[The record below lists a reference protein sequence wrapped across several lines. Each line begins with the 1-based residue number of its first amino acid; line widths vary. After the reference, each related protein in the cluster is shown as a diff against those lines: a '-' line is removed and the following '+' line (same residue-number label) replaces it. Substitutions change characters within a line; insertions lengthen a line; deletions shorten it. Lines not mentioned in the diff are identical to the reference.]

1 MRPLGGAV
9 QRVLRSFGIEAE
21 VARADVV
28 EAWADVAIKAFGP
41 DAALT
46 SAIRV
51 EQDTLVV
58 AVPGAQ
64 WASEI
69 RLRER
74 GLVDA
79 LRRAVPGAT
88 LAHIR
93 SVTGVDRVAELPD
106 GSPKRGDQQADA

>member
-1 MRPLGGAV
+1 MRPLGDAV

-21 VARADVV
+21 VAHADVV
-28 EAWADVAIKAFGP
+28 EAWADVAVEAFGA

-51 EQDTLVV
+51 ERDTLVV

-74 GLVDA
+74 SLVDA

-93 SVTGVDRVAELPD
+93 SVPGVDRVT
-106 GSPKRGDQQADA
+106 

>member
-28 EAWADVAIKAFGP
+28 EAWADVAAKAFGA

-74 GLVDA
+74 SLVDA

-93 SVTGVDRVAELPD
+93 SVPGVDRVPETPD
-106 GSPKRGDQQADA
+106 GSPKQGD

>member
-1 MRPLGGAV
+1 M
-9 QRVLRSFGIEAE
+9 QRLLRSFGIEAE

-28 EAWADVAIKAFGP
+28 EAWADVAAKAFGA
-41 DAALT
+41 DASLT

-51 EQDTLVV
+51 EEDTLVV

-74 GLVDA
+74 SLVEA

-93 SVTGVDRVAELPD
+93 SVPGVDRVAERPER
-106 GSPKRGDQQADA
+106 SPKQGD

>member
-9 QRVLRSFGIEAE
+9 QRVLRAFGIEAE

-28 EAWADVAIKAFGP
+28 EAWPAVAADAFGP

-46 SAIRV
+46 TAIRV

-64 WASEI
+64 WASEV

-74 GLVDA
+74 SLVDA

-88 LAHIR
+88 VAHIR
-93 SVTGVDRVAELPD
+93 SVPGVARVTERPDR
-106 GSPKRGDQQADA
+106 SPEQGD

>member
-1 MRPLGGAV
+1 MRPLAGAV
-9 QRVLRSFGIEAE
+9 RRVLRSFGIEAE
-21 VARADVV
+21 VARAEVV
-28 EAWADVAIKAFGP
+28 EAWAGVAVQAFGA

-51 EQDTLVV
+51 EQDTLVI

-88 LAHIR
+88 VRHIR
-93 SVTGVDRVAELPD
+93 CVPGVARVTRDPDR
-106 GSPKRGDQQADA
+106 SPEQGD